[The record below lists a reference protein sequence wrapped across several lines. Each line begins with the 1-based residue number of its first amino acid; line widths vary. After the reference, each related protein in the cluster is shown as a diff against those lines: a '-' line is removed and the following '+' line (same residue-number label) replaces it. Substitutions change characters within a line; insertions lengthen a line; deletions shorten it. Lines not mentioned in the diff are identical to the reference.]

1 MIDRLRRAASYANVM
16 ATVAVFV
23 ALGGTSYAALQLT
36 GRDIE
41 DGSLTA
47 RDIKRNSLGA
57 KSIKESRLGT
67 VRRARNAARLN
78 GVTAARLLVRAEY
91 EEMPGLSLT
100 PMQAARMWGL
110 TRPQSECLLA
120 ALASDGFLV
129 RDRRGAYRRG
139 PCPRCS

>member
-1 MIDRLRRAASYANVM
+1 MTASTLDIAINDRVTVDQRAA
-16 ATVAVFV
+16 
-23 ALGGTSYAALQLT
+23 
-36 GRDIE
+36 
-41 DGSLTA
+41 
-47 RDIKRNSLGA
+47 
-57 KSIKESRLGT
+57 
-67 VRRARNAARLN
+67 
-78 GVTAARLLVRAEY
+78 AARLLVRAEY